1 MKVYRLVGLLL
12 LAVALAA
19 CGSPAPTTIPPT
31 AAAATNPAP
40 TVQPAS
46 VAEGRLLPLQVTT
59 LSFGTGGPVVEVL
72 VNEGDVVQAGDV
84 IARLKSDALRAALA
98 EAEAALTVVQAGQA
112 NYRASLAVQIA
123 AAEAELAAAQ
133 AQAASSAAGRN
144 HSASIVELQAR
155 LAQAR
160 YQQQQLQTA
169 LDQLGLYDRDQGTA
183 ARNVRQQLDSTLK
196 TIAALNQQIAALQT
210 GSAADAAAVAQI
222 EAAAAGEA
230 AAQAQLVQLQN
241 EAAGKAV
248 DPFAA
253 QIQQAQAAV
262 QAARLAL
269 AGTELIAP
277 FGGTVAQLNLK
288 AGEQI
293 AAGAPAVVL
302 ADLSG
307 WIIETNDLTEIK
319 VPEIEVGQPVSIKL
333 DALPELSLTGTV
345 ESIGAVS
352 QLRSGDVTYPVRIKL
367 NTTDPR
373 LRWGMTAAV
382 TFEK

>member
-1 MKVYRLVGLLL
+1 MKVHSLIGLLL

-19 CGSPAPTTIPPT
+19 CGSPAPTTLPPT

-98 EAEAALTVVQAGQA
+98 EAEAALAVVQAGQT

-133 AQAASSAAGRN
+133 AQAASTAAGRN
-144 HSASIVELQAR
+144 HSASIVELQAQ

-169 LDQLGLYDRDQGTA
+169 LDQLSLYDRDQGTA

-196 TIAALNQQIAALQT
+196 SIAALDQQIAALQT

-222 EAAAAGEA
+222 DAATASESAARA
-230 AAQAQLVQLQN
+230 RLTQLQN
-241 EAAGKAV
+241 ERAGKAA

-253 QIQQAQAAV
+253 QIQQAETAV

-269 AGTELIAP
+269 AETELIAP
-277 FGGTVAQLNLK
+277 FGGTVAQLNVK
-288 AGEQI
+288 TGEQI

-319 VPEIEVGQPVSIKL
+319 VPEIQVGQPVSIKL

-352 QLRSGDVTYPVRIKL
+352 QLRSGDVTYPVKIKL

-373 LRWGMTAAV
+373 LRWGMTTAV

>member
-222 EAAAAGEA
+222 EAAAASESA
-230 AAQAQLVQLQN
+230 ARTRLTQLQN
-241 EAAGKAV
+241 ELAGKAV

-262 QAARLAL
+262 QAAQLAL

-319 VPEIEVGQPVSIKL
+319 VPEIEVGQPVNIKL

>member
-19 CGSPAPTTIPPT
+19 CGSPAPTTLPPT

-123 AAEAELAAAQ
+123 AAEAELAAAR

-222 EAAAAGEA
+222 EAAAAGESA
-230 AAQAQLVQLQN
+230 ARTRLTQLQN
-241 EAAGKAV
+241 ELAGKAV

-253 QIQQAQAAV
+253 QIQQAQTAV